1 MIMVAFNKEQVQA
14 ILDQLKETLRKG
26 NVTRVVI
33 RNKDDKEIFS
43 FSANTGVIGSL
54 LAIRLAP
61 LASVAA
67 VLLTANAGTKVEV
80 VKNDGTVVDLSG
92 AAIETLS
99 TAAVR
104 TADFLERFTKNNK
117 D

>member
-1 MIMVAFNKEQVQA
+1 MAFDKEQVQA
-14 ILDQLKETLRKG
+14 ILDQLKAVLRKG

-43 FSANTGVIGSL
+43 FSANAGVIGSL
-54 LAIRLAP
+54 VAVRLAP
-61 LASVAA
+61 LASIAA

-80 VKNDGTVVDLSG
+80 VLTDGTVVDLS
-92 AAIETLS
+92 A
-99 TAAVR
+99 AAVETISSAAVK
-104 TADFLERFTKNNK
+104 TADFLERFTKNDK